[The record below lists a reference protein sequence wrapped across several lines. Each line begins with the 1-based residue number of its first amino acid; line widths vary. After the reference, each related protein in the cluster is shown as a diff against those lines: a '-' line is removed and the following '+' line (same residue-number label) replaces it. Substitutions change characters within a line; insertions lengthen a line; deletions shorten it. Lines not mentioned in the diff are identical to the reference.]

1 MSEKKEREPRR
12 RKTKVSEEKV
22 PSLLR
27 LIRRMEGCNQSK
39 QTIPEGLNRTG
50 KLDRRA
56 ADTFL
61 SLFQL
66 NIHYK
71 EENFYLVFFFS
82 SISISKLKQG
92 RGRETFNFQV
102 LNFELKRWSYRS
114 GQVGHWIK
122 ANFGMGEK
130 KKDFSPFLCKKGPGV
145 GVWKS
150 EAS

>member
-71 EENFYLVFFFS
+71 EENFYLVFFF
-82 SISISKLKQG
+82 Q
-92 RGRETFNFQV
+92 
-102 LNFELKRWSYRS
+102 
-114 GQVGHWIK
+114 
-122 ANFGMGEK
+122 
-130 KKDFSPFLCKKGPGV
+130 
-145 GVWKS
+145 
-150 EAS
+150 